1 MNDDCKAAY
10 LELQSG
16 HKYKTIFYEIN
27 STQTEIVVKE
37 KIVEQ
42 NYAELVKLLTEDY
55 AKEPL
60 YIVHDFHHD
69 TEDKRHK
76 EDVIFVSW

>member
-1 MNDDCKAAY
+1 MSDECKTAY
-10 LELQSG
+10 LELKSK
-16 HKYKTIFYEIN
+16 HKFKTISYEIN

-37 KIVEQ
+37 KIEEQ
-42 NYAELVKLLTEDY
+42 SYAELVKFLTEDY

-60 YIVHDFHHD
+60 YVVHDFRHD
-69 TEDKRHK
+69 TADHRHK

>member
-1 MNDDCKAAY
+1 MNDDCKSAY

-16 HKYKTIFYEIN
+16 HKFKTIFYEIN

-42 NYAELVKLLTEDY
+42 NYDQLKELLFTTY

-69 TEDKRHK
+69 TDDGRHK
-76 EDVIFVSW
+76 EDVIFISW